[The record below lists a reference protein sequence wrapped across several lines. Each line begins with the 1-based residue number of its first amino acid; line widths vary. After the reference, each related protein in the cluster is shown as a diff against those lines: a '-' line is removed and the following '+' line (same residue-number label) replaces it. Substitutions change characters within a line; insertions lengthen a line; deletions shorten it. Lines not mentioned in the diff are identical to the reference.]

1 MTSRWAPPSASNATP
16 ATPCRA
22 PQKSSASLF
31 PGPWP
36 SGMSQHQH
44 VWVSPGQPGLGGE
57 GGRPTPSKTH
67 SSPAG
72 QSDFR
77 GDPFQPSPRPAGRRE
92 DREEERRGLLG
103 KGHGGGG
110 AGSRSLRRVV
120 RKGRSHGRGRGRGRG
135 PGGGAS
141 RGRSHSEAGA
151 GGGGGPG
158 RGLPGRLPWGPTET
172 RAASFPVPCGGNLT
186 ERRGTILSPGF
197 PEPYLNSLNCVWKI
211 MVPEGAGIQVRAK
224 GVPGAD
230 TAACPCPSGQVCGGG
245 PQTEKHKSSR
255 LRKAEGWAL
264 APPSGKPEEGG
275 GPGAGV

>member
-77 GDPFQPSPRPAGRRE
+77 GDPFQPSPRPVGRRE

-151 GGGGGPG
+151 GGGGGCLG
-158 RGLPGRLPWGPTET
+158 GVCRGG
-172 RAASFPVPCGGNLT
+172 
-186 ERRGTILSPGF
+186 SPGDPQR
-197 PEPYLNSLNCVWKI
+197 PERPPSQCPVAATSRSAGAPYCPPAS
-211 MVPEGAGIQVRAK
+211 PSRTS
-224 GVPGAD
+224 
-230 TAACPCPSGQVCGGG
+230 TASTACGRSWSP
-245 PQTEKHKSSR
+245 K
-255 LRKAEGWAL
+255 AL
-264 APPSGKPEEGG
+264 ASR
-275 GPGAGV
+275 